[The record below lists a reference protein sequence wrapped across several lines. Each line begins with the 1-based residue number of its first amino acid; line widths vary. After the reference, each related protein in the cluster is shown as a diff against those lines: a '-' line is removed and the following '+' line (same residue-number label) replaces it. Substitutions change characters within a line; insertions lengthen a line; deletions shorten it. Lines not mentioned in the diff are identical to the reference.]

1 MTNTSIEILPAQ
13 NIKAIFPRTAEGDM
27 AETFPCNIEWSNGK
41 TTRSYIKRFLKINNL
56 SLVNE
61 ITGYLISRAAG
72 LPIAKH
78 AGIINAPN
86 YVFGDSSNKYENFC
100 FIVSSVPGDNPGSLY
115 NMGMINNCKTLMDI
129 VAGWSKVSDTIAF
142 DDWVANQDRH
152 LGNILVEGKNKVF
165 LIDHGNLPVKLQ
177 WACSDLN
184 INLQSVNVLEN
195 NLWNLNCIPMQVRAS
210 ITASAKDH
218 NVIYQTVKDEL
229 LYWWGVLLS
238 NEPARIKSLESFIE
252 SRANLG
258 MLRIASNYNI
268 LAV

>member
-1 MTNTSIEILPAQ
+1 
-13 NIKAIFPRTAEGDM
+13 
-27 AETFPCNIEWSNGK
+27 
-41 TTRSYIKRFLKINNL
+41 
-56 SLVNE
+56 
-61 ITGYLISRAAG
+61 
-72 LPIAKH
+72 
-78 AGIINAPN
+78 
-86 YVFGDSSNKYENFC
+86 
-100 FIVSSVPGDNPGSLY
+100 
-115 NMGMINNCKTLMDI
+115 MGMINHCKTLMDI

-177 WACSDLN
+177 WTCSDLD
-184 INLQSVNVLEN
+184 INLQSENVLEN
-195 NLWNLNCIPMQVRAS
+195 NLWNLNCIPSQVRAS

-218 NVIYQTVKDEL
+218 SVIYQTVKDEL

-238 NEPARIKSLESFIE
+238 NEPSRIKTLESFIE

-258 MLRIASNYNI
+258 MLRIASNYNM